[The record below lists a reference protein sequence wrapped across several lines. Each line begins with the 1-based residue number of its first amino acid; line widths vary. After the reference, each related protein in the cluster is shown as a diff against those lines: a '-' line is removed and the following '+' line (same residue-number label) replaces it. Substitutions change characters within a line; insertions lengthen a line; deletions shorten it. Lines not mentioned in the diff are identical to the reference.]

1 MRARTSVSEISAC
14 KFFRRALCAAGAA
27 LAFATGAF
35 AGSGEPTVEMRFEK
49 LNGTYSDFVGELA
62 PIGDAGLSVT
72 LQSPHQTLTLRDHR
86 VRLTPLSRSAG
97 GRFAGEV
104 ELDVQGKGELVADVT
119 IGPIVRH
126 LTDVVVVPPQ
136 TLRLAATVVI
146 RRVSGGYEITPE
158 NLPPRIEVAVQS
170 QTINQ
175 ILALCDQASSLSL
188 GAIDC
193 SGLDGALTRPA
204 VPIPGGTGGFL
215 LDDDRLTD
223 ADRIWLDT
231 LLGTPAAED

>member
-1 MRARTSVSEISAC
+1 MSAC
-14 KFFRRALCAAGAA
+14 ELFRRALCAAWVA
-27 LAFATGAF
+27 LLFATAAFAC
-35 AGSGEPTVEMRFEK
+35 SGEATVEMRFET

-62 PIGDAGLSVT
+62 PIGDAGLSIT
-72 LQSPHQTLTLRDHR
+72 LQSPRQTLTLRDHR
-86 VRLTPLSRSAG
+86 VRLTPLSAAPA

-104 ELDVQGKGELVADVT
+104 ELDVQGKGDLVADVT
-119 IGPIVRH
+119 MGPIVRH

-193 SGLDGALTRPA
+193 SGLDRALTRPA
-204 VPIPGGTGGFL
+204 VPIPGGAGGFL
-215 LDDDRLTD
+215 LGDERLTD
-223 ADRIWLDT
+223 SDRIWLDT
-231 LLGTPAAED
+231 LLGAPAPEN